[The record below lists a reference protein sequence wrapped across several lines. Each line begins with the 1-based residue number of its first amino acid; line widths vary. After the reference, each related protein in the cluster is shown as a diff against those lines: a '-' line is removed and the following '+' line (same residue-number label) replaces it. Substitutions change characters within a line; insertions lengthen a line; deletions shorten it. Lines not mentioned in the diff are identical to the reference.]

1 MGDRLQKSADS
12 FEKKSSEHPGILDP
26 VNAAQRFRLA
36 RYLPSADLAPFVEH
50 HWTIHWDLRGQPPYV
65 SEVLPFPTVNVAF
78 TDERGWVTGV
88 TTGKYTY
95 EVKDVGLI
103 VGTMFRPG
111 GFHAF
116 WRRPVSELT
125 DQVRPAVDVFPTGG
139 DAFRTQM
146 LAQTGD
152 EARIAQVEDLL
163 LAARPEADRNL
174 GMITE
179 VMQQVER
186 DPELRTV
193 DAVAQRVH
201 LSGRT
206 LQALFNKY
214 VGVGLKWVLMRYRL
228 VEAAELAARTPDPD
242 WVTIALDLG
251 YSHQSH
257 FVNDFRKLIGKS
269 PLQYVQA
276 IHTAVPS
283 QDD

>member
-1 MGDRLQKSADS
+1 MADRLQKSADS
-12 FEKKSSEHPGILDP
+12 FEKKASEHPGILDP

-50 HWTIHWDLRGQPPYV
+50 HWTIHWDLRGQSPYV

-78 TDERGWVTGV
+78 TDERGWITGV

-125 DQVRPAVDVFPTGG
+125 DQVRPVIDVLPTGD
-139 DAFRTQM
+139 DAFRALM
-146 LAQTGD
+146 LAQPDD
-152 EARIAQVEDLL
+152 EARIAQVEGLL
-163 LAARPEADRNL
+163 LAARPEPDRNL
-174 GMITE
+174 ALITE
-179 VMQQVER
+179 VMGLVEADR
-186 DPELRTV
+186 ELRSV

-201 LSGRT
+201 VSGRT

-242 WVTIALDLG
+242 WATIALDLG

-269 PLQYVQA
+269 PVQYLQA
-276 IHTAVPS
+276 IRPPTPPRER
-283 QDD
+283 